1 VMKTLERAWYR
12 WKMGVS
18 DAGRVGEDLGKLG
31 GPKSDSFTLS
41 ASESCVISGGT

>member
-1 VMKTLERAWYR
+1 MKTLERAWSR

-18 DAGRVGEDLGKLG
+18 DAGRVGEDLGKLD

-41 ASESCVISGGT
+41 ASGNCVISGGT